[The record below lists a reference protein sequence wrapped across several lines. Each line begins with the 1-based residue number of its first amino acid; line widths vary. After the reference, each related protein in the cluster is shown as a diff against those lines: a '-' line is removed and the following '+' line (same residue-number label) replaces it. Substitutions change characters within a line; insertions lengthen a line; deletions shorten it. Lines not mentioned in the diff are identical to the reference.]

1 MARQRYRKGRRLMR
15 HARVRK
21 KINGTLD
28 RPRLCVF
35 RALNHLYAQVIDDGA
50 STTVVAASSVD
61 REIRESLKTGADIE
75 AAKQVGELIAR
86 RAKAAGCGKLVFDRG
101 GYLYHGRV
109 KALAESAR
117 EHGLKF

>member
-35 RALNHLYAQVIDDGA
+35 RALNHLYAQVIDDREGNTLV
-50 STTVVAASSVD
+50 SASSL
-61 REIRESLKTGADIE
+61 ESRVRDQRDGKPKTE
-75 AAKQVGELIAR
+75 VSKLVGKLLAE
-86 RAKAAGCGKLVFDRG
+86 RAKDKGVTRMVFDRG
-101 GYLYHGRV
+101 GYKYHGRI
-109 KALAESAR
+109 KALAEAIR
-117 EHGLKF
+117 EEGITL

>member
-1 MARQRYRKGRRLMR
+1 MTKLSRKLQTQKRHRRLR
-15 HARVRK
+15 RFLIGDA
-21 KINGTLD
+21 T
-28 RPRLCVF
+28 RPRLSVF
-35 RALNHLYAQVIDDGA
+35 RSNNHIYAQVIDDGA
-50 STTVVAASSVD
+50 SRTVVAASSVD

-117 EHGLKF
+117 EHGLNF

>member
-1 MARQRYRKGRRLMR
+1 
-15 HARVRK
+15 
-21 KINGTLD
+21 
-28 RPRLCVF
+28 VF
-35 RALNHLYAQVIDDGA
+35 RSNKNIYAQVIDDGA
-50 STTVVAASSVD
+50 SRTVVAASSVD
-61 REIRESLKTGADIE
+61 REIRESLKTGADME
-75 AAKQVGELIAR
+75 AAKQVGELLAR

>member
-1 MARQRYRKGRRLMR
+1 VSGGRARL
-15 HARVRK
+15 
-21 KINGTLD
+21 T
-28 RPRLCVF
+28 VF
-35 RALNHLYAQVIDDGA
+35 RSNKNIYAQIIDDGA
-50 STTVVAASSVD
+50 GATVVAASSID
-61 REIRESLKTGADIE
+61 REIRELLKTGSDIE
-75 AAKQVGELIAR
+75 AAKKVGELIAS

>member
-1 MARQRYRKGRRLMR
+1 MFGTLKMMHRRRWRNRQRIRKVSGGRARL
-15 HARVRK
+15 
-21 KINGTLD
+21 T
-28 RPRLCVF
+28 VF
-35 RALNHLYAQVIDDGA
+35 RSNKNIYAQVIDDGA
-50 STTVVAASSVD
+50 RTTVVAASSID
-61 REIRESLKTGADIE
+61 REIRGSLKTGADME